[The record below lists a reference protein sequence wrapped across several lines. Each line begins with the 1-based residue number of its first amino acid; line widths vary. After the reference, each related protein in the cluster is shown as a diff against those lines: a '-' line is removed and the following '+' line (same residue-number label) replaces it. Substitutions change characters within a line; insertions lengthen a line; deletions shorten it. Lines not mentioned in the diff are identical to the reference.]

1 MEPIFLAFF
10 GGMVLLMILF
20 ATFAVWLDNKRGTRR
35 RELDHVERMKAI
47 ECGYPLPDEDS
58 ARHKMLG
65 AIGVIV
71 PAASL
76 TAAAW
81 ATQFILGRED
91 FIAPRWLL
99 AVVWGVSG
107 LVALVVGRASVAAL
121 RPRKVV
127 LPGATGEL
135 NRAAGV
141 SVGLSSEE
149 RR

>member
-1 MEPIFLAFF
+1 MESYA
-10 GGMVLLMILF
+10 ILF
-20 ATFAVWLDNKRGTRR
+20 FAAGMLGLLIGFGAFAVWLENKRGVRR
-35 RELDHVERMKAI
+35 RELEHVERVKAI

-76 TAAAW
+76 AAAAW
-81 ATQFILGRED
+81 ATQFVLGRDD
-91 FIAPRWLL
+91 FVAPRWLL

-121 RPRKVV
+121 RPRKIVW
-127 LPGATGEL
+127 PGATKEPQVPDADI
-135 NRAAGV
+135 R
-141 SVGLSSEE
+141 S
-149 RR
+149 